1 MTAEAAAPGGDRE
14 RRRADAEHGAER
26 RASPS
31 RWTVPILAVAFL
43 LSGAAGLIHEVVW
56 ARLMGHVFG
65 ATSLAISTVLAAYMG
80 GLALGSYWIGRRTA
94 RLKNRPRAYALM
106 EIGIGA
112 FALLIPL
119 LLGAVEPLYGWLW
132 RTFHFSFAV
141 FTLLRFLVAG
151 GLLLGPT
158 FLMGATLPV
167 LADYLAGLLPP
178 KGRPLAPQWLY
189 TVNLVGAAFGVAA
202 GGFAL
207 MPGLGVWGAIFAGA
221 ALNIGV
227 GLIVLALARTPD
239 AARERPPTHETPP
252 AARASAP
259 PRRRIGMLL
268 LAAAFVSGFTSFA
281 TQVAWTRVLVLVVGS
296 TTYAFSTVLLAYLAA
311 LAAGSAWAS
320 RRGERVKEVGPD
332 LAVAHMLMALG
343 VLGAIQS
350 VNALPTWYPRIVL
363 AWRPESLAGIVAMN
377 STVVFGILILPVLFA
392 GAILPLAMVGIL
404 KEGAR
409 GTGEE
414 IGSIYAINTVG
425 AILGAI
431 LGGFVL
437 IPTIGSE
444 NTLLCMALTAAVLG
458 VLFAFSGTRRPWL
471 VNSSL
476 AGAGLVLAGSIFSP
490 QWRHQALNAG
500 LFETG
505 RVEEG
510 RTADRGDKVLF
521 HREGATAT
529 VMVMQSPRGGT
540 HLRINGRTNASDGSN
555 DMSTQVLVAQIPL
568 LLAPR
573 GDEVFII
580 GVGSGVT
587 MGSALQSPARR
598 VTTVEMESAVVDA
611 SRFFLHVNHD
621 PLNDPRLVL
630 HRDDARHIL
639 LASRDTYDVII
650 SEPSHPWVAGVA
662 NLFTRD
668 FFETAARRLKDD
680 GLFAQWLQTY
690 QISYDSFRV
699 LLATFQSV
707 YPEVLIFRSRG
718 TDCILVGSRRPLKID
733 LAEMDRRWADPAVA
747 AENARVGIDRP
758 EDLLAA
764 LYTGPEDVR
773 AIVSG
778 APINT
783 DDNMYVEFHAPR
795 EMIGKLNV
803 ATRQIF
809 GLLEKTPAESV
820 LADPRALLSS
830 PERLRGLVAA
840 LTRMKRDTSRY
851 ESLLKTMH

>member
-1 MTAEAAAPGGDRE
+1 MATAPGAAP
-14 RRRADAEHGAER
+14 A
-26 RASPS
+26 
-31 RWTVPILAVAFL
+31 RWTVPILAAAFL

-56 ARLMGHVFG
+56 ARLLGHVFG

-106 EIGIGA
+106 ELGVGA

-119 LLGAVEPLYGWLW
+119 MLAGVEPLYGWLW
-132 RTFHFSFAV
+132 RTLHVSPAV

-151 GLLLGPT
+151 GVLLGPT

-167 LADYLAGLLPP
+167 LADYLAGRLPG
-178 KGRPLAPQWLY
+178 KGRRLAPQWLY
-189 TVNLVGAAFGVAA
+189 TVNLIGAVLGVAA
-202 GGFAL
+202 GGFGL
-207 MPGLGVWGAIFAGA
+207 MPGLGIWGTIFVGA
-221 ALNIGV
+221 ALNIVV
-227 GLIVLALARTPD
+227 GLIVLLLPRDCD
-239 AARERPPTHETPP
+239 AEVESST
-252 AARASAP
+252 AARASGAS
-259 PRRRIGMLL
+259 RRHSLL
-268 LAAAFVSGFTSFA
+268 LAAALVSGFTSFA

-296 TTYAFSTVLLAYLAA
+296 TTYAFSTVLLVYLVA

-320 RRGERVKEVGPD
+320 RRGDRLKDVGPD
-332 LAVAHMLMALG
+332 LAAAHMLMALG
-343 VLGAIQS
+343 LLGAILA
-350 VNALPTWYPRIVL
+350 VNALPEWYPRLVL
-363 AWRPESLAGIVAMN
+363 AWGPESLAGIVAMN
-377 STVVFGILILPVLFA
+377 STAVFAILIVPVLFA

-404 KEGAR
+404 REDPGGSS
-409 GTGEE
+409 GTGEM
-414 IGSIYAINTVG
+414 IGGIYAINTVG

-431 LGGFVL
+431 VGGFVL
-437 IPTIGSE
+437 IPAIGSE
-444 NTLLCMALTAAVLG
+444 NTLLSMALIAAILG
-458 VLFAFSGTRRPWL
+458 VVFAFAPPRRPWL
-471 VNSSL
+471 ANSCL
-476 AGAGLVLAGSIFSP
+476 AAAALVLVGSLVSP
-490 QWRHQALNAG
+490 GWRHHALNAG

-505 RVEEG
+505 RRDEG
-510 RTADRGDKVLF
+510 RTSDRGDKPLY

-540 HLRINGRTNASDGSN
+540 YLRINGRTNASDGPN

-568 LLAPR
+568 LLAPHG
-573 GDEVFII
+573 GDVFII

-587 MGSALQSPARR
+587 MGAALQSPVRR

-639 LASRDTYDVII
+639 LASRDDYDVII

-668 FFETAARRLKDD
+668 FFETAAKRLRED

-733 LAEMDRRWADPAVA
+733 LADLDRRWADPAVA
-747 AENARVGIDRP
+747 AETARVGIDRP

-764 LYTGPEDVR
+764 LYTGPDDVR
-773 AIVSG
+773 AIVAG

-795 EMIGKLNV
+795 EMAGRLNV
-803 ATRQIF
+803 AMREIF
-809 GLLEKTPAESV
+809 GLVERTSAESV
-820 LADPRALLSS
+820 LVDPGALLSN
-830 PERLRGLVAA
+830 PERLRGLVTA
-840 LTRMKRDTSRY
+840 LTRMKRDTTRY
-851 ESLLKTMH
+851 EGLLATLD